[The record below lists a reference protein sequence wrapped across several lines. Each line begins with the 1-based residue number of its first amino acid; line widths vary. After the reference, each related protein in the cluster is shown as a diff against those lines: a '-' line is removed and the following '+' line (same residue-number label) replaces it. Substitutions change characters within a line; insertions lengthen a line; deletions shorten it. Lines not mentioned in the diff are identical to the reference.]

1 MKSLIVLA
9 VCMLPSL
16 FANAQTV
23 NKGLDPS
30 FGNKGIQYTEPYAGG
45 NMKHA
50 YQLALTN
57 DGKIMVAGSYLMRL
71 KADGTPDSSFADYGF
86 YEPPTF
92 YSATQPFPRPGKTSS
107 FLLMPDGKIIATIY
121 AWADL
126 NGVMRLFPDGK
137 VDSGFG
143 DKGYLKIDYGTAQY
157 SLIQSDGKILVA
169 GDQNNAPYSY
179 VIHRFNADWSVDSA
193 FGTHGIAKMES
204 GIYQGEVAG
213 LGIMANGRIIIGG
226 TGYDTSSRRAE
237 VIQRYLPSGQPDS
250 TFGGTGE
257 IYPLYADY
265 CYHAYFYPDGKSLLA
280 LGSLSG
286 YSNVGRLKAD
296 GTRDSSFGINGFM
309 VVDSMQ
315 VTRLLPLPDGRIL
328 CGGAIGGDYAIAR
341 LKKDGKSVDSSFGI
355 NGKIRT
361 DVTGYNE
368 DEVTALAV
376 QADGKII
383 AAGDGRKN
391 NMTSV
396 RVILTRYKA
405 NAAVGI
411 AKPKGPIE
419 SKISVYPNPATGVIH
434 IRGLSP
440 SARYQ
445 AALYSADGR
454 LVGCPIIE
462 RNAVSI
468 EGLPAGRYIL
478 NLSDDAGFI
487 SNHSFIIFP

>member
-257 IYPLYADY
+257 IIPSTQTTATTPISTPMANPCLPWAASVATAMWAGSRRTEPETAASASMALWLWTACKSRVSYPCPTAG
-265 CYHAYFYPDGKSLLA
+265 FY
-280 LGSLSG
+280 
-286 YSNVGRLKAD
+286 
-296 GTRDSSFGINGFM
+296 
-309 VVDSMQ
+309 
-315 VTRLLPLPDGRIL
+315 
-328 CGGAIGGDYAIAR
+328 
-341 LKKDGKSVDSSFGI
+341 
-355 NGKIRT
+355 
-361 DVTGYNE
+361 
-368 DEVTALAV
+368 
-376 QADGKII
+376 
-383 AAGDGRKN
+383 
-391 NMTSV
+391 
-396 RVILTRYKA
+396 
-405 NAAVGI
+405 AAV
-411 AKPKGPIE
+411 P
-419 SKISVYPNPATGVIH
+419 
-434 IRGLSP
+434 
-440 SARYQ
+440 
-445 AALYSADGR
+445 
-454 LVGCPIIE
+454 
-462 RNAVSI
+462 
-468 EGLPAGRYIL
+468 
-478 NLSDDAGFI
+478 
-487 SNHSFIIFP
+487 